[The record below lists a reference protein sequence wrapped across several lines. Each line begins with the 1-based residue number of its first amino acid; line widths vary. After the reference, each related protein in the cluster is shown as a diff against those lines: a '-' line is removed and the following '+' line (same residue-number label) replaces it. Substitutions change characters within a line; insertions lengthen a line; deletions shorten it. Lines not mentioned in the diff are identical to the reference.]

1 MTSEEYQIVKRLTD
15 ELPDFGDLWIKY
27 LETAIEDEE
36 DEKYITLYLVATEF
50 SKYIMSLFINYE
62 TDKLRKA
69 FFEVELMASNSS
81 EYVSEVAL
89 IGFIESILVLRSHKG
104 IPLNAFDA
112 WLGESSKKVW
122 YLMHDFFTKISDSD
136 NY

>member
-27 LETAIEDEE
+27 LETAIKDEE
-36 DEKYITLYLVATEF
+36 AEKYITLYLVATEF
-50 SKYIMSLFINYE
+50 SKYIINLFIGYE
-62 TDKLRKA
+62 TDKLHKA
-69 FFEVELMASNSS
+69 FSEVELMASNSS

-89 IGFIESILVLRSHKG
+89 VGFIESILALRSHKG

-112 WLGESSKKVW
+112 WLGKSSKKFW
-122 YLMHDFFTKISDSD
+122 Y
-136 NY
+136 